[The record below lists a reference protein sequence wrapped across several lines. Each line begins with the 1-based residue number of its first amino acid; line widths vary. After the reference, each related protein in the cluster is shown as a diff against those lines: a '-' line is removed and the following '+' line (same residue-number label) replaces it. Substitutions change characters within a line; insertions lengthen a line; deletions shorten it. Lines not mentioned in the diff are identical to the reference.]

1 MAFRRGGV
9 CVDVKL
15 RALHHTAETQ
25 GCKANTRP
33 SRLKN
38 KRRLSLGIPALKA
51 LRGCPGRRA
60 GKARWESPHWE
71 GGGQGLLKG
80 GAGCSGPGRAGRQA
94 AAPQRRRHRRGCIT
108 GKGAGRGE
116 GGAAAGQPGRQ
127 HPAGSRGSPEPVART
142 PYRGGR
148 HPDPAHLPGSPGRDV
163 GVPQQP
169 QRGFR
174 SRSL

>member
-1 MAFRRGGV
+1 M

-80 GAGCSGPGRAGRQA
+80 GVWVLRPGKGWTTGGGTAEAASPGRALGVERE
-94 AAPQRRRHRRGCIT
+94 APQRGSQAGSTRL
-108 GKGAGRGE
+108 GAG
-116 GGAAAGQPGRQ
+116 GAR
-127 HPAGSRGSPEPVART
+127 SP
-142 PYRGGR
+142 
-148 HPDPAHLPGSPGRDV
+148 
-163 GVPQQP
+163 
-169 QRGFR
+169 
-174 SRSL
+174 

>member
-1 MAFRRGGV
+1 M

-25 GCKANTRP
+25 CCKANTRP

-38 KRRLSLGIPALKA
+38 KRRLSLGMPALKA

-80 GAGCSGPGRAGRQA
+80 GGWVLRPGKGWTTGGGTGGPASQRLHHREGRWAWRGRRRRGAARQA
-94 AAPQRRRHRRGCIT
+94 APGWEP
-108 GKGAGRGE
+108 GEPGAR
-116 GGAAAGQPGRQ
+116 
-127 HPAGSRGSPEPVART
+127 SP
-142 PYRGGR
+142 
-148 HPDPAHLPGSPGRDV
+148 
-163 GVPQQP
+163 
-169 QRGFR
+169 
-174 SRSL
+174 